1 MSVFSRFARSAR
13 GNVAVMFGLAMVPV
27 VGAVGAA
34 IDYSRVVEVRSELAD
49 ALDGGV
55 LAVGSKAALS
65 DAQALAMVKQWV
77 DIHMAG
83 VDATWTVD
91 SITQDASGKITGT
104 ASAKVR
110 TTIARVLGI
119 AEVPVGVT
127 SQVVRSLGRSASPSS
142 STTPDR

>member
-13 GNVAVMFGLAMVPV
+13 GNVVMFGLAMVPV

-55 LAVGSKAALS
+55 LEVASKAALP

-83 VDATWTVD
+83 ADATWTVD
-91 SITQDASGKITGT
+91 SVSQDASGKITGT
-104 ASAKVR
+104 ASAKVK
-110 TTIARVLGI
+110 TVIARALG
-119 AEVPVGVT
+119 AKEVPVGVK
-127 SQVVRSLGRSASPSS
+127 SEVMRSRPRIDVAL
-142 STTPDR
+142 